1 MIKYFRRFRQ
11 RLISENLPSGQ
22 AGKFS
27 KYLLYAIGEIV
38 LVVIG
43 ILIALSLNNWNQNIT
58 YKNELKLII
67 KEVHNDLNQ
76 DLSYLN
82 EEVNN
87 IKIFNNNIDN
97 LLNNGNNMSPD
108 SLLNAI
114 TKVHSVTSFI
124 PVNFGYN
131 KLNKHPRTDI
141 LSDSLLN
148 NLSIYYSKFS
158 NQMNNTSF
166 EGLSMYSLNLFRDYL
181 IKYGF
186 PLTNRNLE
194 GPKDLSILNNI
205 INDIEFIGI
214 LRNNKYNRSVQ
225 LSGFIEARKQVEKS
239 LEMINEYLTHNH

>member
-1 MIKYFRRFRQ
+1 MEKNKTR
-11 RLISENLPSGQ
+11 
-22 AGKFS
+22 
-27 KYLLYAIGEIV
+27 KYLKYAIGEIV

-58 YKNELKLII
+58 FKNELKQII
-67 KEVHNDLNQ
+67 KEVHNDLNK
-76 DLSYLN
+76 DLIYLD
-82 EEVNN
+82 EEINN
-87 IKIFNNNIDN
+87 FKTFNNNIDN
-97 LLNNGNNMSPD
+97 ILNNGNKMSID

-114 TKVHSVTSFI
+114 TKVHAVTSFV

-141 LSDSLLN
+141 LSDSLHN
-148 NLSIYYSKFS
+148 NLTIYYSKFS

-194 GPKDLSILNNI
+194 RPEDLTTLNYI

-214 LRNNKYNRSVQ
+214 LRNNKYNRSIQ

-239 LEMINEYLTHNH
+239 LEKINEYLTDIH

>member
-1 MIKYFRRFRQ
+1 MIKFFRKIRQ
-11 RLISENLPSGQ
+11 NLLSE
-22 AGKFS
+22 GKTG
-27 KYLLYAIGEIV
+27 KYLKYAIGEIV

-58 YKNELKLII
+58 FKNELKQII
-67 KEVHNDLNQ
+67 IEVHNDLNQ
-76 DLSYLN
+76 DLLYLN
-82 EEVNN
+82 EEINN
-87 IKIFNNNIDN
+87 VKIFNNNIDN
-97 LLNNGNNMSPD
+97 ILNNGNKMSID

-114 TKVHSVTSFI
+114 TKVHSVTSFV
-124 PVNFGYN
+124 PVNFGHN

-148 NLSIYYSKFS
+148 NLTIYYSKFS
-158 NQMNNTSF
+158 SQMNNTSF

-186 PLTNRNLE
+186 PLTNMNLE
-194 GPKDLSILNNI
+194 RPKDLSTLNYI

-239 LEMINEYLTHNH
+239 LEIINEYLTDNH

>member
-1 MIKYFRRFRQ
+1 MIKFFRKIRQNLLSEGKTGKYF
-11 RLISENLPSGQ
+11 
-22 AGKFS
+22 
-27 KYLLYAIGEIV
+27 KYAFGEIV

-58 YKNELKLII
+58 FKNELKQII
-67 KEVHNDLNQ
+67 KEVQNDLNQ
-76 DLSYLN
+76 DLLYLN
-82 EEVNN
+82 EEIDY
-87 IKIFNNNIDN
+87 IKIFNKNIDN
-97 LLNNGNNMSPD
+97 ILINGNKMSTD

-114 TKVHSVTSFI
+114 SKVHTVTSFD

-131 KLNKHPRTDI
+131 KLNKHPRTNI
-141 LSDSLLN
+141 LPDSLHN
-148 NLSIYYSKFS
+148 NLTIYYSKFS

-186 PLTNRNLE
+186 PLNIRNLE
-194 GPKDLSILNNI
+194 RPKDLSTLNYI

-225 LSGFIEARKQVEKS
+225 LSGFTEARRQVEKN
-239 LEMINEYLTHNH
+239 LEIINEYLTDNH

>member
-1 MIKYFRRFRQ
+1 MEK
-11 RLISENLPSGQ
+11 NKTG
-22 AGKFS
+22 
-27 KYLLYAIGEIV
+27 KYLKYAIGEII

-58 YKNELKLII
+58 FKNELKQII

-76 DLSYLN
+76 DLLYLN
-82 EEVNN
+82 EEINN
-87 IKIFNNNIDN
+87 VKKFNNNIDN
-97 LLNNGNNMSPD
+97 ILDNGNKMSID

-114 TKVHSVTSFI
+114 TKVHSVTSFV

-148 NLSIYYSKFS
+148 NLTIYYSKFS
-158 NQMNNTSF
+158 NRENNTSF
-166 EGLSMYSLNLFRDYL
+166 EGLSLYSLNLFRDYL

-186 PLTNRNLE
+186 PLTNRSLE
-194 GPKDLSILNNI
+194 RPKDLSTLNYI

-214 LRNNKYNRSVQ
+214 LRNNKYNRTVQ

-239 LEMINEYLTHNH
+239 LEMINEYLTDNR

>member
-1 MIKYFRRFRQ
+1 MIKFFRKIRQNLLMENKTGKYF
-11 RLISENLPSGQ
+11 
-22 AGKFS
+22 K
-27 KYLLYAIGEIV
+27 YAIGEIV

-43 ILIALSLNNWNQNIT
+43 ILIALSINNWNQNIT
-58 YKNELKLII
+58 FKNELKQII

-76 DLSYLN
+76 DLLYLN
-82 EEVNN
+82 EEINN
-87 IKIFNNNIDN
+87 VKKFNNNIDN
-97 LLNNGNNMSPD
+97 ILDNGNKMSID

-114 TKVHSVTSFI
+114 TKVHSVTSFV

-148 NLSIYYSKFS
+148 NLTIYYSKFS
-158 NQMNNTSF
+158 NRENNTSF
-166 EGLSMYSLNLFRDYL
+166 EGLSLYSLNLFRDYL

-186 PLTNRNLE
+186 PLTNRSLE
-194 GPKDLSILNNI
+194 RPKDLSTLNYI

-214 LRNNKYNRSVQ
+214 LRNNKYNRTVQ

-239 LEMINEYLTHNH
+239 LEMINEYLTDNR

>member
-1 MIKYFRRFRQ
+1 MIKFFRKIRYELMEKNKTR
-11 RLISENLPSGQ
+11 
-22 AGKFS
+22 
-27 KYLLYAIGEIV
+27 KYLKYAIGEIV

-58 YKNELKLII
+58 FKNELKQII
-67 KEVHNDLNQ
+67 KEVHNDLNK
-76 DLSYLN
+76 DLIYLD
-82 EEVNN
+82 EEINN
-87 IKIFNNNIDN
+87 FKTFNNNIDN
-97 LLNNGNNMSPD
+97 ILNNGNKMSID

-114 TKVHSVTSFI
+114 TKVHAVTSFV

-141 LSDSLLN
+141 LSDSLHN
-148 NLSIYYSKFS
+148 NLTIYYSKFS

-194 GPKDLSILNNI
+194 RPEDLTTLNYI

-214 LRNNKYNRSVQ
+214 LRNNKYNRSIQ

-239 LEMINEYLTHNH
+239 LEKINEYLTDIH